1 MLLLS
6 LSSYSQKG
14 HEIGLR
20 TGTVSYFGDL
30 NTDYSLTD
38 MGFAIGV
45 VARRNVNNRIS
56 YVLAA
61 DYGKVSASDANSN
74 NYFQRTRNLSF
85 KSNVFDFNVAME
97 FNFFPYMHGS
107 DDNYYTPYLFG
118 GFSFMKFN
126 PQAELN
132 GQTYNLRDFGTEGQ
146 QNGQEYALF
155 SGSFVYGIGLKWDIN
170 RDWSINTAISGRNI
184 FTDYIDDVSSEYPDF
199 LSLEARRG
207 ITAVELSNRSEDP
220 AFARANMQRG
230 NGKNNDVLYFIS
242 VGLMRYFGELPC
254 PAISKNIY

>member
-107 DDNYYTPYLFG
+107 DENYYTPYLFG

-132 GQTYNLRDFGTEGQ
+132 GQTYNLRDFGTEG
-146 QNGQEYALF
+146 
-155 SGSFVYGIGLKWDIN
+155 
-170 RDWSINTAISGRNI
+170 
-184 FTDYIDDVSSEYPDF
+184 
-199 LSLEARRG
+199 
-207 ITAVELSNRSEDP
+207 
-220 AFARANMQRG
+220 
-230 NGKNNDVLYFIS
+230 
-242 VGLMRYFGELPC
+242 
-254 PAISKNIY
+254 